1 MNIAVV
7 GTGYVGLV
15 TGTCLAEYGNTV
27 YCVDIDENK
36 IENLKKCI
44 IPIYEPGLEDMVKDN
59 YKSGRLKFTSD
70 IQEAVTKSDICFIAV
85 GTPMGD
91 DGNADLQ
98 YVFDVAENIGKMM
111 QHHMYVVN
119 KSTVPVGTAGK
130 VREIIQRGLDQK
142 GSSITFDV
150 ISNPEFLKE
159 GTAVSDCLKPD
170 RIIIGTDNENAADIM
185 KELYLPMVR
194 NRETIIFMDIASAE
208 MTKYSANAMLA
219 TKISFMNEI
228 ANICEV
234 VGADINK
241 VRIGIGS
248 DKRIGFDFIYA
259 GCGYGGSCF
268 PKDVQALIHTSRV
281 NGYNAKILDAVEQ
294 VNFEQKRV
302 IPKKIVKKFGENL
315 QGKRFAVWGLAFKPD
330 TDDMRQA
337 ASITIINELTSKG
350 AIICAYDPKA
360 ETEARE
366 FYLKGNSNVEYV
378 DSKYTALVDAD
389 ALVLVTEWKEF
400 RIPDFDEI
408 KKRLKVPIIFDGRNQ
423 YDSKKMKEMGFEYY
437 QIGAGG
443 SSV

>member
-85 GTPMGD
+85 GTPMGH